1 MYKYL
6 ELHTQ
11 STKYMVLPY
20 WWCSHW
26 LHAGSAYLQSP
37 YSPFHQG
44 CLLILHRVQQ
54 QRQCIVTVTLTSGS
68 SQCMQ
73 TITTISCTSDI
84 YIYVHLIIENGYWLT
99 CRKVTSWYV
108 GLHTNPPSPARH
120 AILQTIATDI
130 GTRCMCTMR
139 TPAYSMPSTLN
150 LAYSCCCIVNVHLTF
165 CYHGD
170 SANYHVGIS

>member
-1 MYKYL
+1 MFTLAPCWISLLYNHHIPL
-6 ELHTQ
+6 
-11 STKYMVLPY
+11 ST
-20 WWCSHW
+20 
-26 LHAGSAYLQSP
+26 
-37 YSPFHQG
+37 
-44 CLLILHRVQQ
+44 RV
-54 QRQCIVTVTLTSGS
+54 VSW
-68 SQCMQ
+68 
-73 TITTISCTSDI
+73 SCTGFNNKDNAFLRSHSHQAHHNACRQLPQLAVHQT